1 MTTDP
6 QRVHRP
12 GAGSARRGPT
22 PPPWIPGPTRLPDR
36 ETDEG
41 RGDWPDGHEEGA
53 GIDRGSVGE
62 FGRVDPDMGHLA
74 RRTVTVEEAAAML
87 GIGRSTAFDLVTSGQ
102 LQSFTIGRRRLVVV
116 SGIDEFVRRRLAESA

>member
-1 MTTDP
+1 
-6 QRVHRP
+6 
-12 GAGSARRGPT
+12 
-22 PPPWIPGPTRLPDR
+22 
-36 ETDEG
+36 
-41 RGDWPDGHEEGA
+41 
-53 GIDRGSVGE
+53 
-62 FGRVDPDMGHLA
+62 MGHLA